1 MNKNHLN
8 TVLKNSKKETEPH
21 AKECIEFAEAV
32 VNNQPV
38 PVPAEH
44 SLQVMQILNGVYESQ
59 ETGREV
65 LL

>member
-1 MNKNHLN
+1 M
-8 TVLKNSKKETEPH
+8 NSKIKNNKIETEPH

-44 SLQVMQILNGVYESQ
+44 SLQVMQILNGVYKSQ
-59 ETGREV
+59 ETGKEV
-65 LL
+65 IL